1 MKSATL
7 IPLLVALTA
16 CQTDWED
23 VKDDGA
29 DVGEAITDP
38 DKSVREELG
47 EAVDTTREAL
57 DDRNQQGFADAAD
70 QAMEELGEELGRL
83 ENELDDAGEDLTQ
96 RAERLKRD
104 VRELREES
112 ADKWE
117 ARGAKIQAELEA
129 LVDDIE
135 RAGR

>member
-1 MKSATL
+1 MRTAAL
-7 IPLLVALTA
+7 LPLFVALTA
-16 CQTDWED
+16 CQTDWDD

-29 DVGEAITDP
+29 DVGEAFTDP
-38 DKSVREELG
+38 NKSVREELG

-70 QAMEELGEELGRL
+70 RAMEELGEELGRL
-83 ENELDDAGEDLTQ
+83 EDELDDAGEDLNQ

-129 LVDDIE
+129 LERDIE
-135 RAGR
+135 RALR